1 MENNLKVKPFI
12 LKLIIPN
19 PTWVTIY
26 PNIYAPFVPNIT
38 TPTVWKAIVEHELV
52 HIRQQKEMGLLKWLF
67 KYLSNKKFR
76 LDQEVEAFIQQL
88 KFEPVGHH
96 ERLINMFAADLSGK
110 PYHKAASSKQEA
122 IDLIRSRLV

>member
-1 MENNLKVKPFI
+1 MTKPG
-12 LKLIIPN
+12 
-19 PTWVTIY
+19 
-26 PNIYAPFVPNIT
+26 NIT
-38 TPTVWKAIVEHELV
+38 KQWGKTEEVSQTT
-52 HIRQQKEMGLLKWLF
+52 IRQQKEMGLLKWLF
-67 KYLSNKKFR
+67 KYLFNKKFR